1 MMSRGFKILLVM
13 AAVVALG
20 AAAVPAS
27 STEGAVRT
35 YRVRI
40 TDLTGGQP
48 FSPPVI
54 VTHSASTGVFTVGE
68 RASFEIKEIAENGNN
83 GPLLE
88 ALAADQGVSDF
99 TEASAPLFPEGTPG
113 NTELGFRDS
122 VTLEITSAQW
132 ARFFS
137 AATMLICTNDG
148 FTGVDTVRLPTRV
161 GESVRI
167 HTAGYEAR
175 TEINTQDFDD
185 LVPPCQLVT
194 DPPPPEGGTGTSNP
208 ALAERGRIRH
218 HRGIQAGV
226 GDLDP
231 EVHGW
236 VDPVGLIVIRRTG

>member
-1 MMSRGFKILLVM
+1 MSKRLTLILVM

-27 STEGAVRT
+27 SSEAGVRT
-35 YRVRI
+35 YRVTI

-54 VTHSASTGVFTVGE
+54 VTHHSSTGIFTVGE
-68 RASFEIKEIAENGNN
+68 RASFGIKEIAENGNN

-88 ALAADQGVSDF
+88 ALAADRRVFDF
-99 TEASAPLFPEGTPG
+99 TEASAPLFPKGTPG
-113 NTELGFRDS
+113 STELGFRDS
-122 VTLEITSAQW
+122 VTLEITSSDR

-137 AATMLICTNDG
+137 AVTMLICTNDG
-148 FTGVDTVRLPTRV
+148 FTGVDTFQLPTLV
-161 GESVRI
+161 GQSVRI
-167 HTAGYEAR
+167 RTAGYEAR

-185 LVPPCQLVT
+185 LVPPCQLIT
-194 DPPPPEGGTGTSNP
+194 NDPPPVGGTDTSNP
-208 ALAERGRIRH
+208 ALAERGVIRH
-218 HRGIQAGV
+218 HPGIQAGV

-236 VDPVGLIVIRRTG
+236 VDPVGMIVIRRTG